1 MKNFSKNNY
10 STKRNDTENRRS
22 QSKNNYST
30 KRNNT
35 ENRRSQSKNN
45 FKKGNDLNTR
55 DNFKSRDDSTM
66 RDDFKRRDNF
76 KRRNDS
82 NRREYFKRRDDST
95 MRDDF
100 KRRDN
105 FKRRDDSNR
114 REDFKRRDDSTMRD
128 DFKRRD
134 NFKRRDDSNRRE
146 DFKRRDNFKK
156 RDDYERKDDI
166 KSNGYSY
173 SKSKEKPRNSFNQP
187 QTRFSSNAPQTENN
201 SKKFQLSLNERNF
214 EDWIWGKHSVFAALN
229 SERPINRIWCTS
241 EIFSSEKFYLLLKD
255 LKSKGVLVEEVTW
268 SRLSQIT
275 SGAVHQGVA
284 LQHASTESISLEKL
298 IDISKSKSSNPI
310 IVALDGVTDP
320 HNFGA
325 IIRSAEAFDCKG
337 IIVPQRRSAGL
348 TGTVAKVAAGALEH
362 IPVSRVVNLNRAID
376 ELKKKGFIIIG
387 LSGDG
392 QVPISEFKEKAPF
405 VVIVGA
411 ENKGISLLVQKKCDY
426 LLKIPLKGKT
436 SSLNASVAAAISLCY
451 LSNN

>member
-10 STKRNDTENRRS
+10 SKKSNDTENRRS
-22 QSKNNYST
+22 KSKNNYKSNSFPEE
-30 KRNNT
+30 RFN
-35 ENRRSQSKNN
+35 SSKNN
-45 FKKGNDLNTR
+45 TYERNNFDKGNDLNTR
-55 DNFKSRDDSTM
+55 DNS
-66 RDDFKRRDNF
+66 
-76 KRRNDS
+76 
-82 NRREYFKRRDDST
+82 KRRDDSN
-95 MRDDF
+95 
-100 KRRDN
+100 RRDN

-114 REDFKRRDDSTMRD
+114 R
-128 DFKRRD
+128 D
-134 NFKRRDDSNRRE
+134 NFKRRDD
-146 DFKRRDNFKK
+146 
-156 RDDYERKDDI
+156 YQRKDDI
-166 KSNGYSY
+166 KSNEYSY
-173 SKSKEKPRNSFNQP
+173 LKSKEKPRNSFNQA
-187 QTRFSSNAPQTENN
+187 QTRFSSNAPQTENYSEN
-201 SKKFQLSLNERNF
+201 SSKKFQLSSNERNF

-255 LKSKGVLVEEVTW
+255 LKSKGVLIEEVTW
-268 SRLSQIT
+268 SRLSQLT

-376 ELKKKGFIIIG
+376 QLKKKGFIIIG

-405 VVIVGA
+405 LVIVGA

-426 LLKIPLKGKT
+426 LLSIPLKGKT

-451 LSNN
+451 ISNN